1 MMELQ
6 VIDKREILGQEITT
20 YGDLENPLFLAKDV
34 ANWIEHTN
42 ITHMINMVDV
52 DEKLTYTI
60 CNSGQNREMWFLTED
75 GLYEVLMQSRKPIAK
90 QFKKKVKK
98 LLKDLRLKNF
108 NWDDPYKNLSSE
120 MKAIIMHDK
129 KIQKVEKIVEKVD
142 QKFDDL
148 PLFPSD
154 SKVLKK
160 LANQTVV
167 PLLGGKKSNAYKKL
181 SRKVFSDLYKQ
192 IHREFDVVG
201 CEEIKRK
208 DLEFAKG
215 IIYNYKLPRALEE
228 EIKLLNSQ
236 VAFA

>member
-1 MMELQ
+1 MELQ

-42 ITHMINMVDV
+42 ITHMINMVDE

-98 LLKDLRLKNF
+98 LLKDLRLNNF
-108 NWDDPYKNLSSE
+108 NWNDPYQNLSSE
-120 MKAIIMHDK
+120 MKAIIMHDE
-129 KIQKVEKIVEKVD
+129 KIQKVEKRVEKVD

-192 IHREFDVVG
+192 IHREFGVVG

-208 DLEFAKG
+208 ELEFAKK

>member
-42 ITHMINMVDV
+42 ITHMINMVDA

-98 LLKDLRLKNF
+98 LLKDLRLNNL
-108 NWDDPYKNLSSE
+108 NWNDPYKNLSSE

-160 LANQTVV
+160 LANKTVV

>member
-42 ITHMINMVDV
+42 ITHMINMVDA